1 MTTIRLPVVDD
12 PSPGRDAIMRGAP
25 PLFRGDDDES
35 LACGRC
41 GVVVAR
47 RVSTRTLYRQTHCE
61 SARLLLVCACGAY
74 NLLHVQCLPRSAS
87 SSAV

>member
-12 PSPGRDAIMRGAP
+12 PSPGRDAIMRGAT
-25 PLFRGDDDES
+25 PLFSGDNDES

-41 GVVVAR
+41 GAVVAR
-47 RVSTRTLYRQTHCE
+47 SVSTRTLYRETHSE

-74 NLLHVQCLPRSAS
+74 NLLRVQCLPLAAS
-87 SSAV
+87 SGAA

>member
-12 PSPGRDAIMRGAP
+12 PSPNEDAIMRHSTS
-25 PLFRGDDDES
+25 LFSGNDDEN

-41 GVVVAR
+41 GAVVAR
-47 RVSTRTLYRQTHCE
+47 RVSTRTLYRRTRSK

-74 NLLHVQCLPRSAS
+74 NLLHVQCLPPSAS
-87 SSAV
+87 SRAA